1 MEFVFVKMVKEVN
14 EGFVFEGEFE
24 IDDDD
29 GEDDFYEESSDEK
42 CWNVIIDLLKV
53 EYKGGDCEKNNSV
66 MLKIKS
72 SGVEG
77 KDFEVYGE

>member
-42 CWNVIIDLLKV
+42 C
-53 EYKGGDCEKNNSV
+53 
-66 MLKIKS
+66 
-72 SGVEG
+72 
-77 KDFEVYGE
+77 